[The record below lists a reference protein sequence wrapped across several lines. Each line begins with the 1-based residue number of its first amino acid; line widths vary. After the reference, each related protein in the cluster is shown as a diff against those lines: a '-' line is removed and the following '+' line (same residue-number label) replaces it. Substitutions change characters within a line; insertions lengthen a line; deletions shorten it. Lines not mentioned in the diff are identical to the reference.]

1 VTPAASR
8 LSIIVAMA
16 RNRVI
21 GADGGIPW
29 HLPDE
34 LRRFKSLT
42 LGHHI
47 VMGRRTWESIGHLL
61 PGRTTVI
68 VTRQRNYSAPGA
80 KVVHSL
86 DEAIAA
92 CGADDEIFV
101 IGGADLYAQ
110 ALPRAGRLYLTVV
123 DADIAGDTFMPD
135 YAAGAWRAVSSDSFP
150 ADERHRYAYRCT
162 VYERNAPDPHASPCP
177 ADGQAARRDSGN

>member
-1 VTPAASR
+1 
-8 LSIIVAMA
+8 MA

-21 GADGGIPW
+21 GAGGGIPW

-34 LRRFKSLT
+34 LKRFRSLT

-47 VMGRRTWESIGHLL
+47 VMGRRTWESIGRLL

-68 VTRQRNYSAPGA
+68 VTRQRGYSAPGA
-80 KVVHSL
+80 RVVHSL
-86 DEAIAA
+86 EEAIAA

-101 IGGADLYAQ
+101 IGGAELYAQ

-123 DADIAGDTFMPD
+123 DAEIAGDTFMPD
-135 YAAGAWRAVSSDSFP
+135 YAPGDWRMVSSASFP
-150 ADERHRYAYRCT
+150 TDERHRYPYGCA
-162 VYERNAPDPHASPCP
+162 VYERISRHPDPNLRPAS
-177 ADGQAARRDSGN
+177 AQAPQPGPGD